1 MTQGSPDPGAEKR
14 PGGGDP
20 WTIMATLLS
29 GMIVWGGAGWLADRA
44 LGTEFLTL
52 VGLLVG
58 TAGAFYL
65 VHLRIRG

>member
-1 MTQGSPDPGAEKR
+1 MSQGSPEPGADR
-14 PGGGDP
+14 PSGGGDP

-29 GMIVWGGAGWLADRA
+29 GMIVWGGLGWLADQW
-44 LGTEFLTL
+44 LGTEFLVL
-52 VGLLVG
+52 IGLLVG